1 MDEKK
6 EIKVV
11 KSYSLPPSQI
21 AWLRET
27 ARQESTPERTISA
40 SAVLERI
47 IDEAM
52 KQAESLSPTPSGQPK
67 RRKTDARST
76 PARMAVLAA

>member
-1 MDEKK
+1 MDQEKK

-21 AWLRET
+21 AWLRKQALE
-27 ARQESTPERTISA
+27 ESTPEQTMSA

-52 KQAESLSPTPSGQPK
+52 HESEQSPSEKK
-67 RRKTDARST
+67 RTAASARIVMV
-76 PARMAVLAA
+76 A

>member
-1 MDEKK
+1 MDQEKK

-21 AWLRET
+21 AWLRKQALE
-27 ARQESTPERTISA
+27 ESTPEQTMSA

-47 IDEAM
+47 IDQAM
-52 KQAESLSPTPSGQPK
+52 HESEQSPAEK
-67 RRKTDARST
+67 KTIRSASARI
-76 PARMAVLAA
+76 AMAA

>member
-1 MDEKK
+1 MEK

-21 AWLRET
+21 AWLRKQ
-27 ARQESTPERTISA
+27 ALQESTPEKTVSA

-47 IDEAM
+47 IEEAM
-52 KQAESLSPTPSGQPK
+52 EESEQSPPTQKKSAQALEI
-67 RRKTDARST
+67 A
-76 PARMAVLAA
+76 LAA

>member
-6 EIKVV
+6 ENKEV

-21 AWLRET
+21 AWLRRQ
-27 ARQESTPERTISA
+27 ALQESTDEQTISA

-47 IDEAM
+47 IREAM
-52 KQAESLSPTPSGQPK
+52 KSTARPSPSKQPK
-67 RRKTDARST
+67 RRKADMHTLQ
-76 PARMAVLAA
+76 AVAA